1 MSGPPEPERPL
12 RPPDGHAS
20 AAEPGTGGGS
30 RPDFT
35 APGAEDQTR
44 VQPPATS
51 SVDATQVLPPAGR
64 TTVQPAPPA
73 PAHGATSP
81 PRGPRSRTVM
91 IAVVSVL
98 AVLAVLIAGDRVA
111 NAVAQNA
118 LATQLQAEL
127 STPTKP
133 DVSIGGFPFVTQVL
147 GGSFSSVHVTASD
160 ATLQSAAQTVTVAD
174 LDVTLSQITATDRY
188 RIVVAGRGEA
198 TALVDWA
205 GVSSL
210 AGQQVSY
217 VADDRMRIDFS
228 VPIGRLSI
236 DGYLTGRPQLDVD
249 AQTITVADPEVSV
262 ASVDVPQAV
271 VDAVSR
277 IVLRPFPIEN
287 LPYDIAVTGL
297 TVQPYGV
304 LLTGTGRDI
313 PVRGG

>member
-1 MSGPPEPERPL
+1 
-12 RPPDGHAS
+12 
-20 AAEPGTGGGS
+20 
-30 RPDFT
+30 
-35 APGAEDQTR
+35 
-44 VQPPATS
+44 
-51 SVDATQVLPPAGR
+51 
-64 TTVQPAPPA
+64 
-73 PAHGATSP
+73 
-81 PRGPRSRTVM
+81 M

-111 NAVAQNA
+111 NAVAQNT
-118 LATQLQAEL
+118 LATQLQSEL
-127 STPTKP
+127 GTPTKP

-147 GGSFSSVHVTASD
+147 GGSFSSVRVTADD
-160 ATLQSAAQTVTVAD
+160 ATLQSDSQAVAVAH
-174 LDVTLSQITATDRY
+174 LDVTLTQITATDSY
-188 RIVVAGRGEA
+188 RTIVAGRGEA
-198 TALVDWA
+198 SALVDWA
-205 GVSSL
+205 GVSTL

-297 TVQPYGV
+297 TVQPDGV
-304 LLTGTGRDI
+304 LLSGTGRDI